1 MSVLD
6 HFKLRTPGSFLDD
19 SGDAA
24 LIWYYTNADPEFGFQ
39 QAKELHMHLDR
50 MLQALPLE
58 AVFMRQRKCIVV
70 GPVNS
75 NIQRLSAF
83 AMRMS
88 HIAPTNVEEEKGSAG
103 GEVRE
108 EVKARGKMEKKPF
121 NAGETALKYMESSSL
136 GDAGGRSKIRTT
148 LRAMMDED
156 VMIMCA
162 CCDAISQR
170 MLLPFAERRRFQS
183 KISRLYTFSVGTRIS
198 RAEYHVDSHGSF
210 LSILEDLQ

>member
-1 MSVLD
+1 MKTIVEEDVEANSSDFEELNSAADVTTEAADVAHHLLQQNIQRLSLVPGQPKSSPWRLCVGVSNTLGQWRGELLSVLD

-88 HIAPTNVEEEKGSAG
+88 HIVPTNVEEQKGSAG

-108 EVKARGKMEKKPF
+108 EVKARGIMEKKPF
-121 NAGETALKYMESSSL
+121 NAGETALKYMQ
-136 GDAGGRSKIRTT
+136 
-148 LRAMMDED
+148 
-156 VMIMCA
+156 
-162 CCDAISQR
+162 SQ
-170 MLLPFAERRRFQS
+170 
-183 KISRLYTFSVGTRIS
+183 V
-198 RAEYHVDSHGSF
+198 
-210 LSILEDLQ
+210 

>member
-1 MSVLD
+1 M
-6 HFKLRTPGSFLDD
+6 
-19 SGDAA
+19 
-24 LIWYYTNADPEFGFQ
+24 Q
-39 QAKELHMHLDR
+39 
-50 MLQALPLE
+50 
-58 AVFMRQRKCIVV
+58 V
-70 GPVNS
+70 GGQNS
-75 NIQRLSAF
+75 DN
-83 AMRMS
+83 
-88 HIAPTNVEEEKGSAG
+88 
-103 GEVRE
+103 
-108 EVKARGKMEKKPF
+108 
-121 NAGETALKYMESSSL
+121 
-136 GDAGGRSKIRTT
+136 